1 MKGGSN
7 MVEYTNIQDNSEEIM
22 KCIVNCDTNTEQ
34 DQKKIDKNLLNSIPN
49 EEEYIDEP

>member
-1 MKGGSN
+1 

-22 KCIVNCDTNTEQ
+22 KCIVNCDTEQ

>member
-1 MKGGSN
+1 

-22 KCIVNCDTNTEQ
+22 KCIVNCDTEQ
-34 DQKKIDKNLLNSIPN
+34 EQEENMDKNLLNSLPN

>member
-1 MKGGSN
+1 

-22 KCIVNCDTNTEQ
+22 KCIVNCDT
-34 DQKKIDKNLLNSIPN
+34 DQNLLEDEKILPENIAN

>member
-1 MKGGSN
+1 

-22 KCIVNCDTNTEQ
+22 KCIVNCDTEQ
-34 DQKKIDKNLLNSIPN
+34 DQKQKDKNILNSIPS

>member
-1 MKGGSN
+1 

-22 KCIVNCDTNTEQ
+22 KCIVNCDTEKNEKQ
-34 DQKKIDKNLLNSIPN
+34 DNNLLNSIPS